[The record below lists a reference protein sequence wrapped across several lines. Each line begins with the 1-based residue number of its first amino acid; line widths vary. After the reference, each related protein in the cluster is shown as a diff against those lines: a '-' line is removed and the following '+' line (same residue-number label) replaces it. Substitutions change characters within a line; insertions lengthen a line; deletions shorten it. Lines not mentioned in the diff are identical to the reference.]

1 MQEQEDY
8 YPLSL
13 TTQEF
18 APFSIDVVGWGGG
31 GGGGHPPGSGH
42 ADW

>member
-1 MQEQEDY
+1 MATAIDSKAFLIQEQGDS

-18 APFSIDVVGWGGG
+18 APFSIDVVG
-31 GGGGHPPGSGH
+31 
-42 ADW
+42 